1 MRVTLSRLR
10 STLRLPSLLAVLLV
24 GALAGCA
31 KGELLA
37 PGART
42 PDASLLDQSGR
53 SRTLAS
59 FRGGTLLLY
68 FYPKDGTPGC
78 TREACAFRDVWA
90 RFEEAGIAVV
100 GVSTDDVASHAEFAR
115 EHELPFPLLADEDA
129 KLAEAFGVRT
139 HVGLASRVSFLI
151 DAEGVVRATFRDV
164 DPGVHAD
171 EVLAEAARL
180 GLTRAP

>member
-1 MRVTLSRLR
+1 MRATSSNRWWA
-10 STLRLPSLLAVLLV
+10 SALLLC
-24 GALAGCA
+24 ALAGCA

-37 PGART
+37 PGARI
-42 PDASLLDQSGR
+42 PDASLPDQAGQQR
-53 SRTLAS
+53 ALAS

-78 TREACAFRDVWA
+78 TREACAFRDVWS
-90 RFEEAGIAVV
+90 RFEAAGVTVV
-100 GVSTDDVASHAEFAR
+100 GVSTDDVASHAQFAR
-115 EHELPFPLLADEDA
+115 EHHLPFPLLADEDG
-129 KLAEAFGVRT
+129 KLAAEFGVRT
-139 HVGLASRVSFLI
+139 HLGMASRVSFLV
-151 DAEGVVRATFRDV
+151 DRDGVVRATFGDV